1 MNTLLA
7 TLLSGSGNQFD
18 YTYSL
23 AAEVGTVEQ
32 ADADWD
38 MASNWQVN
46 TGGLR
51 LGYQITDNVDILGS
65 VHWGTQGNS
74 DYHDYYYYEEY
85 DESYNT
91 SLSGYEIQVSETLI
105 HLGPKMSWNI
115 NSWLAPYATAQG
127 LLIHNRL

>member
-38 MASNWQVN
+38 MASNW
-46 TGGLR
+46 
-51 LGYQITDNVDILGS
+51 
-65 VHWGTQGNS
+65 
-74 DYHDYYYYEEY
+74 
-85 DESYNT
+85 
-91 SLSGYEIQVSETLI
+91 
-105 HLGPKMSWNI
+105 
-115 NSWLAPYATAQG
+115 
-127 LLIHNRL
+127 